1 MVMFKGPGWCAR
13 CVAVSGWLWEWW
25 GAREPGAG
33 RRHGQVTQCSLDIYS
48 QYCPHHHPPSLGHKL
63 IINTLWDMVWMVRVL
78 MRCGL
83 QVAESPADIRPSRG
97 ERESWRGGGEWNS
110 GTSLICGLT
119 LQGCVAGTRCD
130 VHCPLSI
137 PTPTNKL
144 HIYRAPLLLCLVT
157 NVFCIVITRVIK

>member
-33 RRHGQVTQCSLDIYS
+33 RRRGQVTQCSLDIYS
-48 QYCPHHHPPSLGHKL
+48 QYCPRHHPPSLGYKL

-110 GTSLICGLT
+110 AVGHHWSAVSPYKSVSPVQDVMST
-119 LQGCVAGTRCD
+119 
-130 VHCPLSI
+130 VHCPYQHQ
-137 PTPTNKL
+137 PTSY
-144 HIYRAPLLLCLVT
+144 IYTELL
-157 NVFCIVITRVIK
+157 FCSASSQTYFALWSQG